1 MATLTLK
8 NKSGN
13 RIEAARAKEKAVQRW
28 ADGKVSTAQRDKAV
42 SAANEKLRT

>member
-1 MATLTLK
+1 MAKLTLK
-8 NKSGN
+8 RASP
-13 RIEAARAKEKAVQRW
+13 RLEAARAKEKAVQRW